1 MDSIGLVICLL
12 ITENHTTRRTATIV
26 SAKKRAA
33 QRDSEEVW
41 LLTLALIGAGRLP
54 SSLAGATAL
63 ALALSDGV
71 REERLLMR

>member
-1 MDSIGLVICLL
+1 
-12 ITENHTTRRTATIV
+12 
-26 SAKKRAA
+26 
-33 QRDSEEVW
+33 

-63 ALALSDGV
+63 ALSDGV